1 MRVPVAPALV
11 VPLLVA
17 ACTSAPRQPLPPPGT
32 PPPVAAQLEQD
43 PLAAYPEL
51 LLLSGHATDLR
62 YTPDALDRAA
72 QVQRRL
78 EEMAEVFQLIAGDPV
93 RLEALVLDRAA
104 WAKLLPERAWGLP
117 ALTLPGV
124 FAVAAEG
131 DEESVR
137 RVRALTGGWLPPL
150 PGTPFRGTADEAA
163 ALAAADTLLQLG
175 VARAFLEDR
184 QLRGE
189 EPWLSALLAQLLA
202 RVTWERTDAGQMHL
216 VADQFDRMAQVA
228 GRGQPLRLSDYQ
240 LGLPLAEDLA
250 WEAAFLRGAD
260 LAWVEMGEGR
270 ALRYLRYL
278 MRARAVVT
286 REELE
291 KEVPALAAWA
301 YASFVPEI
309 PPNP

>member
-1 MRVPVAPALV
+1 MRSP
-11 VPLLVA
+11 A
-17 ACTSAPRQPLPPPGT
+17 ACALLPLVIAGCMSAGRQPLPPPGT
-32 PPPVAAQLEQD
+32 PPPVAPQLEQD
-43 PLAAYPEL
+43 PLAGYPEL

-104 WAKLLPERAWGLP
+104 WARLLPDRAWGLP
-117 ALTLPGV
+117 ALTLPKV

-131 DEESVR
+131 DQDSVR
-137 RVRALTGGWLPPL
+137 QVRALTGGWLPPL
-150 PGTPFRGTADEAA
+150 AGTPFRGTADEAA

-175 VARAFLEDR
+175 VCRAFLDDR

-189 EPWLSALLAQLLA
+189 EPWLSALLAHILA
-202 RVTWERTDAGQMHL
+202 RIAWERTDAGQMHL
-216 VADQFDRMAQVA
+216 VADQFDRMAEVS
-228 GRGQPLRLSDYQ
+228 GRGRPLSLSDYRP
-240 LGLPLAEDLA
+240 GLPLAEDLA
-250 WEAAFLRGAD
+250 WQAAFLRGAD

-278 MRARAVVT
+278 MRQHAVVT
-286 REELE
+286 REDLE
-291 KEVPALAAWA
+291 KEVPALVAWA
-301 YASFVPEI
+301 NASFVPEI